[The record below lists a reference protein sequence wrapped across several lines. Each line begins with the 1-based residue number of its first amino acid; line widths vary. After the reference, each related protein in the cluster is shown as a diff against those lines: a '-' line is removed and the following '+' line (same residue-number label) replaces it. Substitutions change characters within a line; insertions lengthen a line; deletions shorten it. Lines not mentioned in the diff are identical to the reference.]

1 MQTRHTY
8 VQKIKRTNR
17 EIRELRS
24 AFILS
29 PLSLLLPIPSSLLPP
44 FFLSPHL
51 FLSSP
56 SLSSIALSPSLLSPL
71 FLSPSL
77 PPPLFLSPQDCR
89 SAIPITVVTFE
100 PSSVR
105 SRDCHSCNC
114 RCWSLET
121 SSRGERTGERIK
133 ERGKRSEGRE
143 KRRGERREREEG
155 VRRDERGE
163 RRRAGE
169 APPTLA
175 QRSLVASWTP
185 TLKLEL
191 FCGAPGKNGKNYQG
205 VKDAS
210 PVASL
215 FTTAWVSEA
224 IVFFCS
230 MSFFQFR
237 TPS

>member
-56 SLSSIALSPSLLSPL
+56 SLSSIPLSPSLLSPL

-77 PPPLFLSPQDCR
+77 PPPLFLSPQECR

-105 SRDCHSCNC
+105 SRDCHPCNC

-133 ERGKRSEGRE
+133 ERGKRREERGGRSEGRE
-143 KRRGERREREEG
+143 RRRGERREGEEG
-155 VRRDERGE
+155 VRRDERGG

-175 QRSLVASWTP
+175 DARTHKRNDLWSL
-185 TLKLEL
+185 
-191 FCGAPGKNGKNYQG
+191 PGPQ
-205 VKDAS
+205 
-210 PVASL
+210 P
-215 FTTAWVSEA
+215 
-224 IVFFCS
+224 
-230 MSFFQFR
+230 
-237 TPS
+237 